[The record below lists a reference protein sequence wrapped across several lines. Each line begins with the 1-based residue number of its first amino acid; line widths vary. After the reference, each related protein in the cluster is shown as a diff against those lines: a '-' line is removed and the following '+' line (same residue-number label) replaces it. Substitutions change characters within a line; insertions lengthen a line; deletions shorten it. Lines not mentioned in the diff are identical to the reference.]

1 MLSQKESAI
10 PGDMALDSL
19 PEIIKQTP
27 TELDN
32 SSLESGFTPLEPVS
46 SYLYFSSINIVNRIL
61 GLLLF
66 QMQITSLLHLNDLL
80 FESKEQ
86 ALTLC

>member
-19 PEIIKQTP
+19 PGIIKQTP

-32 SSLESGFTPLEPVS
+32 SGLESGFTPLEPVS
-46 SYLYFSSINIVNRIL
+46 SYLYFSSINIVNAFFRL
-61 GLLLF
+61 SYSYAP
-66 QMQITSLLHLNDLL
+66 ITSLLHLKNLL
-80 FESKEQ
+80 FTSKGQ

>member
-1 MLSQKESAI
+1 MVSQKESAI

-46 SYLYFSSINIVNRIL
+46 SPLCLSSLTLLTPFS
-61 GLLLF
+61 GLSYSYAP
-66 QMQITSLLHLNDLL
+66 ITSLLHLKNLL
-80 FESKEQ
+80 FTSKEQ

>member
-10 PGDMALDSL
+10 PEDMALDSL

-46 SYLYFSSINIVNRIL
+46 SYLYFSSINIVNAFYRL
-61 GLLLF
+61 SGSYA
-66 QMQITSLLHLNDLL
+66 QIIRLLHLKNLL
-80 FESKEQ
+80 FTSKDQ
-86 ALTLC
+86 TLTLC

>member
-46 SYLYFSSINIVNRIL
+46 SSLSLSSINIVNAFCSL
-61 GLLLF
+61 SDSCA
-66 QMQITSLLHLNDLL
+66 QITSLLHLKNLL
-80 FESKEQ
+80 FTSKEQ

>member
-10 PGDMALDSL
+10 PGDMVLDSL

-46 SYLYFSSINIVNRIL
+46 SYLYFSSINIVNAFCQAV
-61 GLLLF
+61 LF
-66 QMQITSLLHLNDLL
+66 LCANNKS
-80 FESKEQ
+80 FAFKE
-86 ALTLC
+86 LVIHI